1 MTRLMHGN
9 QHSHHPK
16 KHKKQPETQ
25 KQVGQ
30 WITEDSRFKTKRNRV
45 DKLKSLKKKKIEDVQ
60 TRKLI
65 AAPFKAI

>member
-1 MTRLMHGN
+1 MTPLMHGN

-16 KHKKQPETQ
+16 KHKKQPETP

-30 WITEDSRFKTKRNRV
+30 WITKDSKLKTKRNRV

-65 AAPFKAI
+65 VAPCEAI